1 MFKEIKEE
9 LTGSKEQII
18 DYGTFTLA
26 IIAII
31 ITSLK
36 ASEGVIPAVDVG
48 YVAAAVIPGP
58 VAGAE
63 GTMGDDTGQ
72 KEGEKDEHVPA
83 PRIPDPQ
90 SFKRKSADVEEKRE
104 RPPRG
109 AAHGG
114 AGGGSASGSKP
125 HMHLTPYRTTVT
137 LKPAPRFE
145 DEEPLSCETWSS
157 TLTPAGSWDIR

>member
-48 YVAAAVIPGP
+48 YVAAAVIILSQ
-58 VAGAE
+58 
-63 GTMGDDTGQ
+63 T
-72 KEGEKDEHVPA
+72 
-83 PRIPDPQ
+83 
-90 SFKRKSADVEEKRE
+90 
-104 RPPRG
+104 
-109 AAHGG
+109 
-114 AGGGSASGSKP
+114 GSAIR
-125 HMHLTPYRTTVT
+125 LIIQFETIQT
-137 LKPAPRFE
+137 LKSQLAAAN
-145 DEEPLSCETWSS
+145 DKLKSLVSK
-157 TLTPAGSWDIR
+157 